1 MRKLILIK
9 HARPQQV
16 EGVSPEQWGLSPEGR
31 EACVPLAE
39 TARRHAPAIIASS
52 TEPKAAQTA
61 AIVGERLGVAV
72 EPVEQLHE
80 HDRAGVPLMAPRE
93 FISLMALFFK
103 QPGRLVLGNETA
115 DAMAGRFQRAI
126 DALLASHPDGDIAV
140 VSHGTVIA
148 QFAADHGAG
157 DPFALWRAMGLPSM
171 IVFSIPEYELIERV
185 DRVNAG
191 AT

>member
-16 EGVSPEQWGLSPEGR
+16 EGVSPENWGLSPEGR
-31 EACVPLAE
+31 ESCAALAE
-39 TARRHAPAIIASS
+39 LLRPHAPATIATS

-80 HDRAGVPLMAPRE
+80 HDRTGVPLMATRE

-103 QPGRLVLGNETA
+103 QPARLVLGNETA

-126 DALLASHPDGDIAV
+126 DSILNSHAEGNVAV
-140 VSHGTVIA
+140 VSHGTAIA
-148 QFAADHGAG
+148 QFAVDHGAG
-157 DPFALWRAMGLPSM
+157 DPFGLWRAMGLPSM
-171 IVFSIPEYELIERV
+171 IVFSIPGYELIQRI
-185 DRVNAG
+185 DRIEVG
-191 AT
+191 TH